1 VSVLVD
7 GLTSIGAAGSSTP
20 SSGSLTKGRD
30 AHRLPADSKEEAP
43 MRLPRVVVC
52 LLFASALPT
61 LLRAQSFNL
70 RDLLTDFLREGI
82 TLAPPTTGISHEA
95 HFNGADSP
103 QFLALQQFNSQIAN
117 QLSSFPLASS
127 AGGFIYT
134 FDPSLGV
141 FVRASDSFG
150 PVYAERADTIG
161 KGRFNLGLNFSHF
174 TFDRVNDLSLRDG
187 DLRLVFTH
195 KDVNNDGS
203 NLEPYVEGDVITARL
218 FLKIQT
224 DITAFVLNYG
234 AADRLDIGVAIPVV
248 RVSIDA
254 QTDAT
259 IDRLATGA
267 NSQIHRFLNGT
278 TAETFRQSGSASGVG
293 DIVLRAKYRVT
304 SNTGLALAVGSDVR
318 LPTGNERDQL
328 GTGSTQLKTYLIGSA
343 HFGTFSPHLNAGY
356 TWSLHPADGKHLPDE
371 ISYTGGF
378 DLAVSP
384 RLTLVADVL
393 GRTFRKT
400 QIVRIVD
407 ATFRANTNPDPK
419 APPDIVYTVL
429 PELTTTKGDLSTL
442 LGSVGFKINPV
453 GNLLLTV
460 NGLFSIRKKGL
471 VDNFTPLVG
480 VDYSF

>member
-1 VSVLVD
+1 
-7 GLTSIGAAGSSTP
+7 
-20 SSGSLTKGRD
+20 
-30 AHRLPADSKEEAP
+30 
-43 MRLPRVVVC
+43 MRLPRSVVC
-52 LLFASALPT
+52 LLFALAFPT
-61 LLRAQSFNL
+61 FLRAQSFNL
-70 RDLLTDFLREGI
+70 RDLLTDFLRQGI
-82 TLAPPTTGISHEA
+82 TLAPPVAGFSHEA

-203 NLEPYVEGDVITARL
+203 NLEPFVEGDVITARL

-234 AADRLDIGVAIPVV
+234 ATDRLDVGVAIPVV

-259 IDRLATGA
+259 IDRLATGCDPTIPPCTPDIPK
-267 NSQIHRFLNGT
+267 IHRFPNGGAT
-278 TAETFRQSGSASGVG
+278 ETFRQSGSASGVG

-304 SNTGLALAVGSDVR
+304 SGTGLAFAVGSDVR
-318 LPTGNERDQL
+318 LPTGNERDLL
-328 GTGSTQLKTYLIGSA
+328 GTGSTQLKAYLIGSA

-384 RLTLVADVL
+384 RLTFVADLL

-407 ATFRANTNPDPK
+407 ATFRANTNPDLK
-419 APPDIVYTVL
+419 APPDIVTTVL
-429 PELTTTKGDLSTL
+429 PQLTTTKGDLNTL

-460 NGLFSIRKKGL
+460 NGLFSIKKKGL
-471 VDNFTPLVG
+471 VDSFTPLVG